1 MTWQGLRS
9 DGIADARAS
18 GGSLAT
24 ATWWHVPVLLGVALL
39 LLVSWQDDRP
49 LHGDAAMYGAIAK
62 AVLQTGDATH
72 LTINGR
78 PYFNKPPLFFWLTA
92 LAYRALGFGGLAPLL
107 VSGLLGVANVLL
119 LHGLCRRMGFDPATA
134 FAAALAY
141 MTTPEVVH
149 WTRGVHLESIL
160 TLWILLG
167 LGAAYASIER
177 PGAVL
182 LLGLAAAGG
191 WMAKGPQGLFGIA
204 VAPLLWWRHGVLRE
218 RARSPWLLAAVAV
231 VLVLVVPWT
240 WARIEDDAG
249 YADTYFRGQIG
260 GALLEGTK
268 IQRGPFWYLG
278 KLGSSYWPWLPFAV
292 AGIVVL
298 ARRVR
303 DDAAAQAWLGYGA
316 IVLAVTMA
324 VATRRP
330 RYLFPL
336 YPLLA
341 VASGVS
347 LGMLARRWQ
356 RLLPALAGCA
366 LAVGL
371 VTGLVD
377 QERSSRES
385 DRMRG
390 DVIALARTLPADAE
404 VWLASDVPLEGMP
417 GIAKVLGLYAPPLL
431 CSCGAPCT
439 SADLSDDDIQILT
452 LAQSAAALAAATGA
466 TIDASNDTVALLRVP
481 ETARDAA
488 LARACAL
495 APVLPPW

>member
-1 MTWQGLRS
+1 MTWQGVRG
-9 DGIADARAS
+9 DGIADVRA
-18 GGSLAT
+18 GGGAITT
-24 ATWWHVPVLLGVALL
+24 APWWHVPALLGLALL
-39 LLVSWQDDRP
+39 LLVSWHDDRP

-62 AVLQTGDATH
+62 AVVQSGDPTH

-92 LAYRALGFGGLAPLL
+92 LAYRVLGFGGLAPLL

-119 LHGLCRRMGFDPATA
+119 LHALCRRMGFDPATA
-134 FAAALAY
+134 FAAALVY
-141 MTTPEVVH
+141 LTTPEVVH

-160 TLWILLG
+160 TLWLLLG
-167 LGAAYASIER
+167 LGAAYVSIER

-218 RARSPWLLAAVAV
+218 RVRSPWLLVAAVV
-231 VLVLVVPWT
+231 FVGLVVPWT
-240 WARIEDDAG
+240 WARVEEDAG
-249 YADTYFRGQIG
+249 FADTYFRGQIG
-260 GALLEGTK
+260 GVLLDGTTVR
-268 IQRGPFWYLG
+268 RGPFWYLG
-278 KLGSSYWPWLPFAV
+278 KLASSYWPWLPFAV
-292 AGIVVL
+292 VGVVVL

-303 DDAAAQAWLGYGA
+303 VDASAQAWLGYGA

-324 VATRRP
+324 AATRRP

-356 RLLPALAGCA
+356 RLLPGLAGCA
-366 LAVGL
+366 LVVAL
-371 VTGLVD
+371 ITSLVD
-377 QERSSRES
+377 RENSSAES

-390 DVIALARTLPADAE
+390 VAIALARQLPVDGE

-431 CSCGAPCT
+431 CSCGSPCRVSAP
-439 SADLSDDDIQILT
+439 SSDDIRVVT
-452 LAQSAAALAAATGA
+452 LAQSADALAGDTAASRQFVDHHA
-466 TIDASNDTVALLRVP
+466 LPALIDTDAGDVAADP
-481 ETARDAA
+481 SRD
-488 LARACAL
+488 
-495 APVLPPW
+495 